1 MCQQKVS
8 LLRLSGSG
16 MMKKLAAI
24 SVFFLFLVSWA
35 FSQDTEHVVS
45 SEGDSITTPLKPVK
59 NAVKT
64 DLLAWFV
71 NVGVLKYERV
81 LSEKVSAQLGFYY
94 SWDFP
99 AYDEGYTATGFS
111 VTVELRYF
119 LLDKKPAPR
128 GLYLAP
134 NYRYQKLETENLWE
148 SSQASIIN
156 NSIAINLGYQ
166 LILKDLFLIE
176 AWAGIVYNFRKVTE
190 ETVPGANIGYPSE
203 SGFGGRFGI
212 AVGLAF

>member
-1 MCQQKVS
+1 MK
-8 LLRLSGSG
+8 
-16 MMKKLAAI
+16 KKLAAI
-24 SVFFLFLVSWA
+24 TVFFLFLVSWS
-35 FSQDTEHVVS
+35 FSQDPELPVS

-111 VTVELRYF
+111 ITPELRYF

-134 NYRYQKLETENLWE
+134 NYRYQKLETENLWD
-148 SSQASIIN
+148 SSRS
-156 NSIAINLGYQ
+156 G
-166 LILKDLFLIE
+166 FLIKLFT
-176 AWAGIVYNFRKVTE
+176 NFAYGSK
-190 ETVPGANIGYPSE
+190 
-203 SGFGGRFGI
+203 
-212 AVGLAF
+212 